1 MKFGSDC
8 EGCEHVTHL
17 ADVLKNSRDVL
28 YKFNFET
35 TKYDYISYSIEKLT
49 GLNFEDVKQRGFS
62 SLLEIIHPDD
72 QDKIMDLYIG
82 LLDCTIEGSEL
93 TIEYR
98 TKNKANGNY
107 IWRSDNIKLIR
118 DENNQIKSI
127 VGNVRDIT
135 DFKKHHESLHDSQEK
150 IKAVFESSDD
160 CIIVWDREYNY
171 LYANQVAID
180 HVGTTRDKVIGKNIR
195 DGLAHIPDFMNLWM
209 KRVDMVFETC
219 KSMRV
224 EDADYIGDKLVY
236 SQSVLSPIKNS
247 SGEIFAVSVVYRDIT
262 DKMELHKKV
271 EEMAENYKN
280 LYNNALIPLYRTRLS
295 DGKLIECNKKMV
307 ELLGYESKEECLRE
321 HYSAKNYADPEQRD
335 KLISLLNEN
344 GKVDE
349 FVLQTHKVDGSLL
362 WVKVSAKLNSEG
374 THIDGAMQDVTASKI
389 LTEAELMV
397 LRLVLQ
403 GKTNKDIA
411 EELKRSVRTIEDHRS
426 HIMHRM
432 GVNNLVELA
441 KEAVKLGLGSIL
453 LMI

>member
-1 MKFGSDC
+1 MKFGTEC

-35 TKYDYISYSIEKLT
+35 TKYDFISYSIEKLT
-49 GLNFEDVKQRGFS
+49 GLNLEDVKQRGFS

-72 QDKIMDLYIG
+72 HDKIMDLYLG
-82 LLDCTIEGSEL
+82 LLNCTIEGSEV

-98 TKNKANGNY
+98 TKNKANGKY

-118 DENNQIKSI
+118 DENNEIKSI
-127 VGNVRDIT
+127 IGNVRDVT
-135 DFKKHHESLHDSQEK
+135 DFKEHTEYLHNSQEE

-160 CIIVWDREYNY
+160 CIIVWDRDYNY

-195 DGLAHIPDFMNLWM
+195 DGLGHVPDFMNLWM
-209 KRVDMVFETC
+209 KRIDEVFETC
-219 KSMRV
+219 KPMRV
-224 EDADYIGDKLVY
+224 EDAVYIGDKLVY

-247 SGEIFAVSVVYRDIT
+247 SGDIFAVSVVYRDIT
-262 DKMELHKKV
+262 DKMVLQKKV

-295 DGKLIECNKKMV
+295 DGKLVECNEKMV
-307 ELLGYESKEECLRE
+307 ELLGYQSKEECLRE
-321 HYSAKNYADPEQRD
+321 HYSVKYYTDPEQRD

-344 GKVDE
+344 GKIDG
-349 FVLQTHKVDGSLL
+349 FVLQTHKVDGSLF

-374 THIDGAMQDVTASKI
+374 THIDGAMLDVTASKI
-389 LTEAELMV
+389 LTEAELVV
-397 LRLVLQ
+397 LKLVLQ

-411 EELKRSVRTIEDHRS
+411 EELKRSIRTIEDHRS

-453 LMI
+453 LML